1 MYKIQITYAVVL
13 IFVSLL
19 SLPVFN
25 LLDTIIAIGS
35 GDMSESLFNFK
46 IDVVGANPYMRQLQ
60 AEVFEHSTLLHPDM
74 WLYVI
79 WAELLF
85 VSIGGIYVALSIIIY
100 KALPRL
106 LLITICLVFL
116 FSQGAPWD
124 GLLLFKG
131 VNSYNSLITRLELLK
146 EYDSA
151 IRLIFTSCIIGT
163 FYLISAVHCTLQFFR
178 PSKPKI
184 M

>member
-1 MYKIQITYAVVL
+1 MYIVQITYGVVL

-25 LLDTIIAIGS
+25 LLDSIIAIGS
-35 GDMSESLFNFK
+35 GDMSGSLFNFK
-46 IDVVGANPYMRQLQ
+46 IDVVAANPRMRQLQ
-60 AEVFEHSTLLHPDM
+60 AEVFELSNLLHTDM

-85 VSIGGIYVALSIIIY
+85 VCLGGIYVALSIIFY
-100 KALPRL
+100 KSLPRL

-124 GLLLFKG
+124 VLPLFKG
-131 VNSYNSLITRLELLK
+131 VNSYTSLISRLELLQ

-151 IRLIFTSCIIGT
+151 IRWFITSCIIGT
-163 FYLISAVHCTLQFFR
+163 FYLVSAINCTLHFFR